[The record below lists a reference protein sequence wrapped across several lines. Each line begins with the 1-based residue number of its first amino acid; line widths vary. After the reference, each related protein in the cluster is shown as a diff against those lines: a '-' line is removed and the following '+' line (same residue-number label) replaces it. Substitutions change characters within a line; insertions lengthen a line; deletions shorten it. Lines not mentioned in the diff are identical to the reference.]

1 MIDRIVAVSGM
12 RSPMLLYTVEDYE
25 RDRRLSEFR
34 GDLQQHLFWFGDLKY
49 RAVFPDVF
57 E

>member
-12 RSPMLLYTVEDYE
+12 RSPLLLYTVEDYE